1 MRPFIV
7 LKRKVVNEDVEVNCG
22 GVVIVGIGERCQAA
36 REGWEAVEC
45 QDFDD
50 ESEVRWWWVGGSG
63 RRRGEQVVEREGR
76 GGGD

>member
-22 GVVIVGIGERCQAA
+22 GVVIVGVGKRFQAA
-36 REGWEAVEC
+36 SEGREAVEC

-50 ESEVRWWWVGGSG
+50 ESKVWWRWGGGSG
-63 RRRGEQVVEREGR
+63 RRGEQVVEREGR